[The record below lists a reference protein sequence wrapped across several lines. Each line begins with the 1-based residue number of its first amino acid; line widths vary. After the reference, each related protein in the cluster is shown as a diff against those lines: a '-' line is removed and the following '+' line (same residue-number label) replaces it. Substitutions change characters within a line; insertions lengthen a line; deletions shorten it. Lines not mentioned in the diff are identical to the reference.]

1 MTRYTADLCLLL
13 SGNGTFSIHHAL
25 QILNQKVYC
34 PKHDEIQ
41 QKFALRALISLAF
54 VDDDA
59 LQYIELDPECTSSGP
74 RNLTFVNAVEREMG
88 IESDNPLLHV
98 LRMAKLY
105 RDKARTT
112 SSVLAGRLSA
122 QSALVSTSLPQTTT
136 LLPILTQCCDDFVAI
151 TTTLLVL
158 NPCMK
163 CSLWS
168 GEYHYWICFL
178 SRSRRRLFGH
188 RKGILLV
195 LCKVR
200 RQLESG

>member
-13 SGNGTFSIHHAL
+13 SGNGAFSIHHAL
-25 QILNQKVYC
+25 QILNQKVYF

-41 QKFALRALISLAF
+41 QKFALRSLISLAF

-74 RNLTFVNAVEREMG
+74 RNLTFVNSVEREMA

-122 QSALVSTSLPQTTT
+122 QSALVST
-136 LLPILTQCCDDFVAI
+136 
-151 TTTLLVL
+151 
-158 NPCMK
+158 
-163 CSLWS
+163 
-168 GEYHYWICFL
+168 
-178 SRSRRRLFGH
+178 
-188 RKGILLV
+188 
-195 LCKVR
+195 
-200 RQLESG
+200 